1 MEKNKN
7 LTAERLKQ
15 FLVIVATG
23 GVILI
28 NYFAAV
34 GYINGVTPD
43 LISDKYSTFITPAG
57 YAFAIWSLIYLGL
70 ITFSIFQALPSNTE
84 NPRFKNI
91 RTIYI
96 ANSAANCFWIYLW
109 HYEMILASLAVMFF
123 LLATLV
129 LINVGLRKSES
140 MAETW
145 LAQIPFS
152 LYFGWVTV
160 ATILNFSIAL
170 VFLGVK
176 TSESISIILSSIL
189 IIGAAVLGILI
200 RFKLA
205 LFAYPLAI
213 AWALTAIAVK
223 QSGRTAIV
231 VCAAFGVI
239 ALLVSALT
247 AFLQLNNSTNE

>member
-1 MEKNKN
+1 MSNN
-7 LTAERLKQ
+7 SQRFKQ
-15 FLVIVATG
+15 FLVIIATV
-23 GVILI
+23 GVIVI
-28 NYFAAV
+28 NYFAAQ
-34 GYINGVTPD
+34 GYINGVTPEV
-43 LISDKYSTFITPAG
+43 ISDKYPTFITPSG

-70 ITFSIFQALPSNTE
+70 IAFSIYQALPSQTD

-91 RTIYI
+91 RTVYI
-96 ANSAANCFWIYLW
+96 ANCAANCLWIYLW
-109 HYEMILASLAVMFF
+109 HYDSILAALGVMFV
-123 LLATLV
+123 LLGTLV
-129 LINVGLRKSES
+129 LINVTLQKSES

-170 VFLGVK
+170 VFLGVN
-176 TSESISIILSSIL
+176 TSESTAIILSAIL
-189 IIGAAVLGILI
+189 IVGATVLGLLI

-205 LFAYPLAI
+205 IFAYPLAI

-223 QSGRTAIV
+223 QSGKTAIV

-247 AFLQLNNSTNE
+247 AFLNLNKPTNE

>member
-1 MEKNKN
+1 MPNN
-7 LTAERLKQ
+7 NQRFKQ
-15 FLVIVATG
+15 FLVIIATI
-23 GVILI
+23 GVIII
-28 NYFAAV
+28 NYFAGV
-34 GYINGVTPD
+34 GYINGVTPEV
-43 LISDKYSTFITPAG
+43 ISDKYPTFVTPSG

-70 ITFSIFQALPSNTE
+70 IAFSIFQALPSQTD
-84 NPRFKNI
+84 NPRFRSI
-91 RTIYI
+91 RTVYI
-96 ANSAANCFWIYLW
+96 ANCAANCFWLYLW
-109 HYEMILASLAVMFF
+109 HYDSILSSLAVMFF
-123 LLATLV
+123 LLTTLV
-129 LINVGLRKSES
+129 LINVNLRNTQS

-145 LAQIPFS
+145 LARIPFS

-170 VFLGVK
+170 VFLGVN
-176 TSESISIILSSIL
+176 TTEANSIILSSIL
-189 IIGAAVLGILI
+189 IVAATVLGILI

-223 QSGRTAIV
+223 QSGKTAIV

-247 AFLQLNNSTNE
+247 AFLNLNNPTNE